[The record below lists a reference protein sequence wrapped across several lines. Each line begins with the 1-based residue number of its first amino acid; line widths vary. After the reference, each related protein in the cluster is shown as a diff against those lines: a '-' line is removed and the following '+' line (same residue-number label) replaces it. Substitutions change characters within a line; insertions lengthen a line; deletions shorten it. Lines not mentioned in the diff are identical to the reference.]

1 MESPAMINAHP
12 LRTELHDEV
21 HTRSRLSIAAPHAI
35 SHVSIMH
42 SLQEPHYPQAMLD
55 WCSTNGIVPPSSPKG
70 QFTAAFGSL
79 RIRWEWHGE
88 FHDYTVYD
96 PDCSWAEP
104 FAPNAAD
111 RLIAQWLAL
120 DPNQMIAGVRLAVLP
135 AQDPATEISFAK
147 QAFGIT
153 DSTGLGGLIG
163 AEISGKAVN
172 LYATFKLD
180 DTGFGRFL
188 LINLDSDEA
197 QLGRTVQRIID
208 IEVYR
213 MMAMLAFPEA
223 RELDQALRAIEP
235 NLASLVGRLDLA
247 PTSEEPE
254 MLHNITQLSADI
266 EQLSTYSAYRLDAGR
281 AYHRLVKHNL
291 GDLRESRLDRMQTPS
306 KFLQRRFEPAMNYCE
321 AVRGR
326 LESVSA
332 RVARATALLGTRVEI
347 DRERQNQAL
356 LNALNERAALQLR
369 LQQTVEGLSVAAI
382 SYYTIGL
389 ASYLFKA
396 IEKGGAPIAAELAT
410 GLAVVPIVLAV
421 WFLLHRAQK
430 HVKGKDSLD

>member
-1 MESPAMINAHP
+1 MYNTHP

-21 HTRSRLSIAAPHAI
+21 HTRSRLPITAPHAI
-35 SHVSIMH
+35 SHASVIH
-42 SLQEPHYPQAMLD
+42 SLQAAHYPQAMLD
-55 WCSTNGIVPPSSPKG
+55 WCTANGIVPPATPKG
-70 QFTAAFGSL
+70 QFTAQFGSL

-96 PDCSWAEP
+96 PDCSALEP

-111 RLIAQWLAL
+111 RLIAQWLTL
-120 DPNQMIAGVRLAVLP
+120 DPNQMIAGVRLAVL
-135 AQDPATEISFAK
+135 ASDDSGAEISRAK
-147 QAFGIT
+147 RAFGIA
-153 DSTGLGGLIG
+153 DATGLGGLIG
-163 AEISGKAVN
+163 AEISNRAAN
-172 LYATFKLD
+172 LYSTFKLD
-180 DTGFGRFL
+180 ETGFGRFL
-188 LINLDSDEA
+188 LINLDSDAA

-235 NLASLVGRLDLA
+235 DLASLVGRLDLA

-254 MLHNITQLSADI
+254 MLHNITRLSADI
-266 EQLSTYSAYRLDAGR
+266 EQLSTYSSYRLDAGR

-321 AVRGR
+321 AIRGR

-396 IEKGGAPIAAELAT
+396 IEKAGAPIAAELAT
-410 GLAVVPIVLAV
+410 GLAVAPIVLTI
-421 WFLLHRAQK
+421 WFLLHRAQR
-430 HVKGKDSLD
+430 HVKRNVQSH